1 MVCVEIEMND
11 KGEFSV
17 GVCPPEDENE
27 PKEHLRP
34 SKSLDAA
41 LAKAKSL
48 LQQQA
53 QSPQDAVLS
62 EMGMADE

>member
-1 MVCVEIEMND
+1 MND
-11 KGEFSV
+11 QGEFSV

-34 SKSLDAA
+34 SKSMGAA
-41 LAKAKSL
+41 LAEAKTL

-53 QSPQDAVLS
+53 KSPQEAVLS
-62 EMGMADE
+62 EMGMEDAE

>member
-1 MVCVEIEMND
+1 MNG

-41 LAKAKSL
+41 LQEAKAL

-62 EMGMADE
+62 EMGMQDE